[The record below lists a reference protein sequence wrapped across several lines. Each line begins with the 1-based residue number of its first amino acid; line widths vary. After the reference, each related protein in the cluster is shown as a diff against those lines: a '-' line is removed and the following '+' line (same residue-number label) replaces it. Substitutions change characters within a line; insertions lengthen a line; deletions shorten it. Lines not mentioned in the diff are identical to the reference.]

1 MRIVLI
7 NLCFLFTIHSLIGQE
22 KIIDLYE
29 NSIPCNSNLS
39 LEIEY
44 ENEYRIFKKISKPQ
58 IWYYPTKE
66 FSNKTPGIIIVPG
79 GGYSFLSFDKEGIE
93 IAKWLNSIGIS
104 AFVLKHRLPH
114 WETGNCKKEALFLD
128 GKKAIQIVR
137 SRSNEFNI
145 DPNKIGVIGFS
156 AGGHLASMISSDQNF
171 IDKKKDDGVEQISSR
186 LDFSILVY
194 PVITMEKNITNA
206 WTKQNL
212 LGKNPDEDEIIKFSS
227 EYSVNKN
234 TPPTILI
241 HSSDDK
247 TVSPENSIR
256 YYQAL
261 KKFNVPTELHIW
273 EKGGHGYGIS
283 QAKGPIKIWPN
294 VVKEWLGQRKIL

>member
-1 MRIVLI
+1 M
-7 NLCFLFTIHSLIGQE
+7 HSLIGQE

-44 ENEYRIFKKISKPQ
+44 EDDYRIFKKISKPQ

-66 FSNKTPGIIIVPG
+66 FNNKTPGIIIVPG

-104 AFVLKHRLPH
+104 AFVLKHRLPQ
-114 WETGNCKKEALFLD
+114 WETGKCKKEALFSD

-156 AGGHLASMISSDQNF
+156 AGGHLASMISTDQNLL
-171 IDKKKDDGVEQISSR
+171 DKRKDDVSLQKSSR
-186 LDFSILVY
+186 PDFSILVY

-206 WTKQNL
+206 WTKLNL
-212 LGKNPDEDEIIKFSS
+212 LGENANEDEIIKYSS
-227 EYSVNKN
+227 EYNVNKN

-294 VVKEWLGQRKIL
+294 VVKEWLSQRNIL

>member
-1 MRIVLI
+1 M
-7 NLCFLFTIHSLIGQE
+7 HSLIGQE

-156 AGGHLASMISSDQNF
+156 AGGHLASMISSDQNL
-171 IDKKKDDGVEQISSR
+171 IDKKKDDGVEQISSIP
-186 LDFSILVY
+186 DFSILVY

>member
-7 NLCFLFTIHSLIGQE
+7 KISFLLTMHSLISQE
-22 KIIDLYE
+22 KIIDLYK
-29 NSIPCNSNLS
+29 NGIPCKNNLE

-44 ENEYRIFKKISKPQ
+44 EGEYRLFKKVSKPQ
-58 IWYYPTKE
+58 IWYYPTRE
-66 FSNKTPGIIIVPG
+66 FSKKTPGIVIVPG
-79 GGYSFLSFDKEGIE
+79 GGYSFLSFDKEGVE

-104 AFVLKHRLPH
+104 AFVLKHRLPQ

-137 SRSNEFNI
+137 SKSNEFNI
-145 DPNKIGVIGFS
+145 DPDKIGVIGFS
-156 AGGHLASMISSDQNF
+156 AGGHLASMISTDQNL
-171 IDKKKDDGVEQISSR
+171 IGKKKDDGSGKISSR
-186 LDFSILVY
+186 PDFSILVY

-206 WTKQNL
+206 WTKLNL
-212 LGKNPDEDEIIKFSS
+212 LGENANEDEIIKFSN
-227 EYSVNKN
+227 EYGVNKN

-283 QAKGPIKIWPN
+283 QAKGPIKIWPK
-294 VVKEWLGQRKIL
+294 VVKEWLTQREIL

>member
-1 MRIVLI
+1 M
-7 NLCFLFTIHSLIGQE
+7 HSLIGQK

-39 LEIEY
+39 LEVEY

-104 AFVLKHRLPH
+104 AFVLKHRLPQ

-156 AGGHLASMISSDQNF
+156 AGGHLASMISSDQNL
-171 IDKKKDDGVEQISSR
+171 IDKKKDDGVEQISSIP
-186 LDFSILVY
+186 DFSILVY